1 MRVRAV
7 QSDECLSEHVSRSWS
22 WYDVGFLSTFT
33 HGFHLHGIADP
44 SRSLNFR
51 AKVTVAAEEEKKLIM
66 DQDSLHG
73 GHVAVYRQ
81 TRVC

>member
-1 MRVRAV
+1 MRGVFERGSDRPRSEQKVRVRAV
-7 QSDECLSEHVSRSWS
+7 QSDEC
-22 WYDVGFLSTFT
+22 GFD
-33 HGFHLHGIADP
+33 LHGIADP